1 MHFSDEQNKILEA
14 SGFKDDEV
22 SKRPTNLTKM
32 NKNFSIQKLQK
43 IFVTNNSVII
53 KQGAVLKDFCVAE
66 EHFKKY
72 QKLKFRLKYFFPIF
86 SFAKKPHIL
95 ITDEWSKNYC
105 HWLWEALSKLIDLKR
120 EFPDAILVLPKSYL
134 KIDFVMKSLA
144 AFGFNNSNIKT
155 IPKKSQLFLNNVA
168 AIPCINIATPGYY
181 DYLKFNEVGQTL
193 VSHYQNQLKTN
204 FGERIYI
211 SRNRPDKEVPR
222 RVNNEKE
229 LVAMLAK
236 YGFKTVYMEN
246 FSFLEQISIASFARF
261 IVASHGAGITNCMFA
276 KKPTHLFELINES
289 WKGTCFE
296 KMCKKAEI
304 TYSRIDCKQSDNGT
318 IHLGNITVDVAKL
331 EQKISEFLK

>member
-1 MHFSDEQNKILEA
+1 MSFSVQNL
-14 SGFKDDEV
+14 
-22 SKRPTNLTKM
+22 RN
-32 NKNFSIQKLQK
+32 

-53 KQGAVLKDFCVAE
+53 NKGRILKTSCVSE
-66 EHFKKY
+66 ENFDKY
-72 QKLKFRLKYFFPIF
+72 QKISFRLKYLFPIF
-86 SFAKKPHIL
+86 CFSKKPHIL

-120 EFPDAILVLPKSYL
+120 EFPEAILVLPKSYL
-134 KIDFVMKSLA
+134 KIDFAMKSLA
-144 AFGFNNSNIKT
+144 AFGFNDGSIKT
-155 IPKKSQLFLNNVA
+155 IPKKSQLFLGNVA

-181 DYLKFNEVGQTL
+181 DYLKFNQVGQTL

-222 RVNNEKE
+222 RVDNEKE

-236 YGFKTVYMEN
+236 YGFKTVYMEK

-276 KKPTHLFELINES
+276 KKPTHLFELINEN
-289 WKGTCFE
+289 WKETCFE
-296 KMCKKAEI
+296 KMCNKAEI
-304 TYSRIDCKQSDNGT
+304 TYSRIDCKQIDAASM
-318 IHLGNITVDVAKL
+318 HLGNIAVDVAKL